1 MEEFR
6 LAKGNIQSLEVFRV
20 MRVEIVKAWTQFPR
34 FEPDTG
40 TAVVIGVISRFH
52 SVTRPAIIKT
62 CNADFVN

>member
-1 MEEFR
+1 
-6 LAKGNIQSLEVFRV
+6 

-62 CNADFVN
+62 CNADFGN